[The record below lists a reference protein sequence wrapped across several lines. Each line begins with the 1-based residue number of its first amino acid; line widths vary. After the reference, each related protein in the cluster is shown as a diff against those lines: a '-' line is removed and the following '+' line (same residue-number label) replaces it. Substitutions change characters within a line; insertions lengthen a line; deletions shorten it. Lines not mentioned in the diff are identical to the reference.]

1 MHIELKTISE
11 ISEKIHIFFTAASFI
26 CSAPSHHDLTS
37 AMFAKETTNV
47 LMKKKHTALWL
58 HVSSPLSR
66 DDASSVPSLKHTTEL
81 ILDLMR
87 SKKWGWV

>member
-1 MHIELKTISE
+1 MHILSYKTIVSE
-11 ISEKIHIFFTAASFI
+11 ISEKVHAV
-26 CSAPSHHDLTS
+26 PTS

-66 DDASSVPSLKHTTEL
+66 DDASSVPSPKHTTEL